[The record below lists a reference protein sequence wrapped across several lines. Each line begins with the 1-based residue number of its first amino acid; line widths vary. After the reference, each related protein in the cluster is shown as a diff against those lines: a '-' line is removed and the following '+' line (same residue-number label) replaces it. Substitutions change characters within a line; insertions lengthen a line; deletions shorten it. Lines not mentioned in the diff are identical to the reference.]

1 MLVLRMTSARAYKSF
16 RNLMGQIM
24 RHTKQDICVNMYGQ
38 ASNGETVEYRI
49 EREAQAEDVDVCA
62 VEPVAHFVSRWAAVR

>member
-1 MLVLRMTSARAYKSF
+1 MKNT
-16 RNLMGQIM
+16 NQ
-24 RHTKQDICVNMYGQ
+24 VNIYGQ

-62 VEPVAHFVSRWAAVR
+62 VEPVAHFVSRFVAVCRSLNSYEACALIVSGN